1 MIYINIYVHKY
12 REILEIFTLET
23 FIREFKKYALECGC
37 WGTKEIEDR
46 TGRIITA
53 HIFFKLIT

>member
-12 REILEIFTLET
+12 RETLEIFTLET

-37 WGTKEIEDR
+37 
-46 TGRIITA
+46 
-53 HIFFKLIT
+53 